1 MMQNKETIASAFYI
15 TFSGNCK
22 KALIL
27 YQSCFG
33 GDLHFDI
40 FDEKISGIEEL
51 PVISGFLVSD
61 KITIYG
67 SDLVHNEGR
76 RVGNV
81 IAVYVHCKDNK
92 ERFNYLKKLSNNNFY
107 KNHSEQK
114 LIEITDAFEVRW
126 IFGI

>member
-1 MMQNKETIASAFYI
+1 MQKEEKIASAFYI
-15 TFSGNCK
+15 TFSGTCK
-22 KALIL
+22 KALTL
-27 YQSCFG
+27 YQTCFG
-33 GDLHFDI
+33 GDLHFDV
-40 FDEKISGIEEL
+40 FDKSIVGIEEL

-76 RVGNV
+76 RVGNFM
-81 IAVYVHCKDNK
+81 AVYVHCKDSK
-92 ERFNYLKKLSNNNFY
+92 ERFNYLQKLSNNHFS

>member
-1 MMQNKETIASAFYI
+1 MQKKETIASAFYI

-22 KALIL
+22 KALSL
-27 YQSCFG
+27 YQTCFG
-33 GDLHFDI
+33 GDLHFDV
-40 FDEKISGIEEL
+40 FDKNIAGIEDL

-76 RVGNV
+76 RVGNF
-81 IAVYVHCKDNK
+81 IAVYVHCKDNE

-107 KNHSEQK
+107 KNHSEEK
-114 LIEITDAFEVRW
+114 LIEIIDTFEVRW